1 VAYPSR
7 QGTAGDFLSVGLFHR
22 NWWLIDGASD
32 RNKVQDR
39 EPFFDPHVIARL
51 ERTLIENDLK
61 WEAFFRVNGITP
73 LVVSYEDLASD
84 YSGVILR
91 IVDWLGARGADATSI
106 RRSRFTRQSNKRNEE
121 WLDRYRAFKADAGHL
136 AKPSSP
142 IELSSPLDERSTWP
156 LDVIPESWKRWI
168 DHNKR
173 LKTPD
178 SEIVEVLASN
188 GYSRQA
194 AIAEVVAEKPS
205 A

>member
-1 VAYPSR
+1 M
-7 QGTAGDFLSVGLFHR
+7 
-22 NWWLIDGASD
+22 
-32 RNKVQDR
+32 
-39 EPFFDPHVIARL
+39 
-51 ERTLIENDLK
+51 
-61 WEAFFRVNGITP
+61 
-73 LVVSYEDLASD
+73 
-84 YSGVILR
+84 
-91 IVDWLGARGADATSI
+91 DWLGARGADATSI

-156 LDVIPESWKRWI
+156 FDVIPESWKRWI